1 MYVLFASVGSC
12 SKTHRIYETT
22 DSICVHACVCV
33 YECVLLFRI
42 MYRGI
47 ARDDDDDE
55 RNGVVRHTN
64 ILLYAMREAYVDIV

>member
-1 MYVLFASVGSC
+1 MKRQTVYVCMLV
-12 SKTHRIYETT
+12 
-22 DSICVHACVCV
+22 CVC
-33 YECVLLFRI
+33 ECVLLFRI